1 MVLDRKT
8 SMKRRYEIRNAIGMP
23 FVGKLVARALGEAFV
38 ENGGFREGKR
48 SNGVIYVGEGD
59 KNKNIKAT
67 RAYIGER
74 IADIAGDGEYADA
87 LRLHY
92 LAEQGLSEDA
102 IRVANFRRAA

>member
-1 MVLDRKT
+1 
-8 SMKRRYEIRNAIGMP
+8 MKERYEVKESRIKMP
-23 FVGKLVARALGEAFV
+23 FVGNLIARALGEAYV

-59 KNKNIKAT
+59 ERMNLEAV

-74 IADIAGDGEYADA
+74 VAEIVGEGDYADA

-102 IRVANFRRAA
+102 RRVANFRRAA